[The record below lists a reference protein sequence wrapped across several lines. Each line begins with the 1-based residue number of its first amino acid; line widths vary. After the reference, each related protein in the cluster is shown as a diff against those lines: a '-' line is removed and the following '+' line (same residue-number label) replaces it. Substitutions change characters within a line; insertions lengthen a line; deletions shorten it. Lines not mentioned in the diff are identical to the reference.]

1 MVEVVVLVGPAVIV
15 RKFQDSCVAD
25 PPFEV
30 YGLSDLVQAQAFV
43 RQHKPAA
50 VVVMDAKGDGR
61 ATCEQLRRY
70 GTFPL
75 IYVGPKDSTAETVAG
90 VLDSGAD
97 DYLPSDVTP
106 RELRARLRAH
116 LRRARDYAQAQKPVV
131 CHGPL
136 EVDRD
141 LHEVRLHGKSLP
153 LSPKEFAL
161 VEYFA
166 LNPDRVVRR
175 EELLQEIWE
184 LPAGLKSR
192 TVDVHISRLRRKLGA
207 AGEPVGIATIPGVGY
222 KLSLSG
228 E

>member
-1 MVEVVVLVGPAVIV
+1 MGEVILFVGPPVIV
-15 RKFQDSCVAD
+15 RRFQDSCVAD

-30 YGLSDLVQAQAFV
+30 YGLADLVQAQAFL
-43 RQHKPAA
+43 RQHTPAA
-50 VVVMDAKGDGR
+50 VVVIDPAGDGQV
-61 ATCEQLRRY
+61 ACEQLRKY
-70 GTFPL
+70 GVFPL
-75 IYVGPKDSTAETVAG
+75 IYAGGKDRTAEAIAE
-90 VLDSGAD
+90 VLERGAD
-97 DYLPSDVTP
+97 DYVPIDVTP

-116 LRRARDYAQAQKPVV
+116 LRRARDYARAQRPVL
-131 CHGPL
+131 CCGPL

-141 LHEVRLHGKSLP
+141 LHEVRLHGKALP

-161 VEYFA
+161 MEYFA
-166 LNPDRVVRR
+166 LNSDRVVRR
-175 EELLQEIWE
+175 DELLQRIWE

-192 TVDVHISRLRRKLGA
+192 TVDVHISRLRRKLAA